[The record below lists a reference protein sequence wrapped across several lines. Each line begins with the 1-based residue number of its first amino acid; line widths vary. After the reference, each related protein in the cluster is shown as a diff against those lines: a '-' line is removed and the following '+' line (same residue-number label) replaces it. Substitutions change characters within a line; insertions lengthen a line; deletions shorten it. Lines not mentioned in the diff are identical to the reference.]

1 MRALTLSMDQSIYE
15 FTVSYLEA
23 AAILDVVQWEE
34 VGHYG
39 VGGVSMKGSFDPSPW
54 LLPMALLV
62 VPGLHEVSSLV
73 PPHDVLLRHS
83 QKKWGSVW
91 HALEVRARF
100 KLSSSKVFLSGMLP

>member
-39 VGGVSMKGSFDPSPW
+39 VGGVSMKGSFDPSSSPRLSW
-54 LLPMALLV
+54 WFLV
-62 VPGLHEVSSLV
+62 SM
-73 PPHDVLLRHS
+73 R
-83 QKKWGSVW
+83 
-91 HALEVRARF
+91 
-100 KLSSSKVFLSGMLP
+100 